1 MHTELKESVPL
12 AEYDRLKNTMAE
24 VTFQVD
30 QMQKQVDIYQQE
42 SKENKQK
49 IAKLTADKL
58 LLTEKCAKND

>member
-30 QMQKQVDIYQQE
+30 QMQKQVDIY
-42 SKENKQK
+42 
-49 IAKLTADKL
+49 
-58 LLTEKCAKND
+58 